1 MCVYLSRN
9 VAMFRTVKGEC
20 CLKQLVSFFSSVYFL
35 AC

>member
-9 VAMFRTVKGEC
+9 VVMFRTVKGEC
-20 CLKQLVSFFSSVYFL
+20 SIKHEVTSSPMSSL